1 MATAAEIRT
10 VALGLSRSER
20 AKLVH
25 DLLHSLDDDAPD
37 EPAAVE
43 AAWAGEITRRVEEVR
58 AGKAELIDADQVHAE
73 IRARL
78 AAKRAR

>member
-1 MATAAEIRT
+1 MATAAEIRAG
-10 VALGLSRSER
+10 ALGLSRSER

-25 DLLHSLDDDAPD
+25 DLLHSLDDEAAD
-37 EPAAVE
+37 PATVE
-43 AAWAGEITRRVEEVR
+43 AAWAAEITRRVEEIR